1 MNLSGFSYCYKEFLS
16 YLTQNGVENRP
27 IVTGNFARQPVCKK
41 FIEDSIDP
49 TTFIGAEILHK
60 QSFFI
65 GLPCEEMTNDRVNNL
80 INIIFDFDFNQ

>member
-1 MNLSGFSYCYKEFLS
+1 M
-16 YLTQNGVENRP
+16 
-27 IVTGNFARQPVCKK
+27 TGNFARQPVCKK

-65 GLPCEEMTNDRVNNL
+65 GLPCEEMTSDRVEKL
-80 INIIFDFDFNQ
+80 INIIFDFDFSQ